1 MRYAII
7 TKTADGETNIVKYV
21 DALNAKTVFASMDEN
36 GAEDEKTLVIPCT
49 VDKNGNADAYGIF
62 KCAVQVATKASK
74 RMLDFAPTDTQRR
87 IANELSV
94 INAKIGASAE
104 AENFGASYVLTLL
117 SQASADTQDF
127 TDIAINSVT
136 DSVSKKMSLYEQYH
150 NAFLAINAENSKLK
164 TRRIKEVSTEYI
176 TDNDG
181 QIVALSSQ
189 IARILRSDEK
199 YTPSAS
205 SELSADNVEKI
216 GNAFKAFAPTLTE
229 RQKTIFSLTAR
240 GYSQRQIQEKLK
252 FKAIRTVTDHLCK
265 IRVAFIA
272 YAEQN
277 APDILTLVNI
287 KEVHADNKK
296 RNADKHINN
305 DKRKKANAE
314 RMKKYRERKKAEKAS
329 NNGKN

>member
-1 MRYAII
+1 MKYAII

-21 DALNAKTVFASMDEN
+21 DALNAKTVFASLNEN
-36 GAEDEKTLVIPCT
+36 GTEDEKTLVIPCT

-117 SQASADTQDF
+117 SQASADAQDF
-127 TDIAINSVT
+127 ADIAINSVM

-164 TRRIKEVSTEYI
+164 TRRMKEVSTEYI

-189 IARILRSDEK
+189 IARILRADEK

-205 SELSADNVEKI
+205 SELSADSVKKI

-240 GYSQRQIQEKLK
+240 GYSQRQIQEKLR
-252 FKAIRTVTDHLCK
+252 FKSINAVENHLCK
-265 IRVAFIA
+265 IRVAFIT

-277 APDILTLVNI
+277 APDILNLVNI
-287 KEVHADNKK
+287 KEVHADNKR
-296 RNADKHINN
+296 RNADKHIKSN
-305 DKRKKANAE
+305 RHNAE
-314 RMKKYRERKKAEKAS
+314 YYREYRERKKAEKAS

>member
-1 MRYAII
+1 MKYAVI
-7 TKTADGETNIVKYV
+7 TKTADGEANIVKYI
-21 DALNAKTVFASMDEN
+21 DALNAKTVFASLNEN

-127 TDIAINSVT
+127 ADIAINSVT
-136 DSVSKKMSLYEQYH
+136 DSVSKKMSLYGQYH

-189 IARILRSDEK
+189 IARILRADEK

-205 SELSADNVEKI
+205 SELSADSVEKI

-252 FKAIRTVTDHLCK
+252 FKSINAVENHLCK

-277 APDILTLVNI
+277 APDILNLVNI
-287 KEVHADNKK
+287 KEVHADNKR
-296 RNADKHINN
+296 RNADKHS
-305 DKRKKANAE
+305 DE
-314 RMKKYRERKKAEKAS
+314 YMKEYMRKYRERKKAEKAS